1 MTFKKDPPLTGGA
14 AAAAVGAVVGASGVA
29 VVALV
34 VGDGG
39 WHGAVPTSVTV

>member
-1 MTFKKDPPLTGGA
+1 MD
-14 AAAAVGAVVGASGVA
+14 

-39 WHGAVPTSVTV
+39 RHGAVPASVAVWGGGVNAGYN